1 MLFSSLLFLWLF
13 LPLVAGVYYLLPK
26 AWRRA
31 KNGLLLVASLF
42 FYGWGEPVY
51 ILLMLASITLNWGA
65 GLCVWKLRRRTAV
78 LAATVAANLL
88 LLGYFK
94 YFDFAAG
101 ALNALLGHEAV
112 PLRNIALPLG
122 KSKYRKT
129 GFCWRCTSAFS
140 LSLLRGPLCAM
151 PMWKSSWPAAR
162 KLP

>member
-65 GLCVWKLRRRTAV
+65 GLCVWKLRRRGGAGGHGGGKP
-78 LAATVAANLL
+78 A
-88 LLGYFK
+88 
-94 YFDFAAG
+94 AAG
-101 ALNALLGHEAV
+101 L
-112 PLRNIALPLG
+112 
-122 KSKYRKT
+122 
-129 GFCWRCTSAFS
+129 F
-140 LSLLRGPLCAM
+140 
-151 PMWKSSWPAAR
+151 
-162 KLP
+162 